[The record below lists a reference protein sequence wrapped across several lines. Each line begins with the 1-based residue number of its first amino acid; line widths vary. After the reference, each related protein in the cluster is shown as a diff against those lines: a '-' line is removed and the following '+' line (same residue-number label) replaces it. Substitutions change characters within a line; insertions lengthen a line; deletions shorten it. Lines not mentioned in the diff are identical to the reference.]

1 MIQVKDMGG
10 YLNIWSDANKQICEN
25 NEMYWNATEESPIAV
40 DKGRFANGDYV
51 ESETDIEDEI
61 LENIENLVDNN
72 E

>member
-1 MIQVKDMGG
+1 MIQIKAEHET
-10 YLNIWSDANKQICEN
+10 YLEIYSDKLIYEPSINK
-25 NEMYWNATEESPIAV
+25 YWETSEESPIAV

-51 ESETDIEDEI
+51 ESDRDVKDEI